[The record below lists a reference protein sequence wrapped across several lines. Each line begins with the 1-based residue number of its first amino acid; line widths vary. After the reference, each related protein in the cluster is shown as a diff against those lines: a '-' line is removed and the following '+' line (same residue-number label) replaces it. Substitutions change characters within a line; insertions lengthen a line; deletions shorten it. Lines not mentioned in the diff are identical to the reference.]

1 MAENKDGQEKSEEPT
16 SKKIQKSRED
26 GQLPRSRELNTF
38 LIMIISAVT
47 FIMMGGQIINDLSQ
61 VMVRGF
67 VLEREE
73 IFDSQFMVNL
83 FQDLVLEGL
92 WAIAGFS
99 LILVVVGV
107 LSSISLGGWN
117 FSSKALV
124 PKFNRL
130 NPFSGFKRI
139 FGPKGLLELV
149 KALAKFAIIATVAI
163 GLLWWN
169 MPAIIAIG
177 YQSVD
182 VALAETGE
190 QVTYFFLI
198 LCFTLVIVA
207 MVDVPFQLWDN
218 RRQIKMTVQEV
229 KDENKQTEGSPEV
242 KARIR
247 MVQREMAQR
256 RMMQEVPTADVII
269 TNPTHFAVA
278 LKYNQASMRAP
289 TLVAKGSDLLAGR
302 IRAIAVDHHV
312 PILSSPALARAVYY
326 HTELGQEIPEGLYT
340 AVAKILAYIFQLKKS
355 TAIDLSAPLTMDDE
369 VEIPEDLRKDA

>member
-16 SKKIQKSRED
+16 SKKIEKSRED

-38 LIMIISAVT
+38 LIMVIAAAA
-47 FIMMGGQIINDLSQ
+47 FIMMGGQIVDDLSQ
-61 VMVRGF
+61 VMISGF
-67 VLEREE
+67 VLEREQ
-73 IFDSQFMVNL
+73 IFDSNFMVNL
-83 FQDLVLEGL
+83 FQDLVLEGM
-92 WAIAGFS
+92 WSIAGFA
-99 LILVVVGV
+99 LILTVVGI

-117 FSSKALV
+117 FSTKALV

-130 NPFSGFKRI
+130 NPFSGIKRI

-149 KALAKFAIIATVAI
+149 KALAKFAIIAAVAI
-163 GLLWWN
+163 GLLWWK
-169 MPAIIAIG
+169 MPAIMAIG

-182 VALAETGE
+182 VALVETGE
-190 QVTYFFLI
+190 QVVYFFLM
-198 LCFTLVIVA
+198 LCCTLVIVA
-207 MVDVPFQLWDN
+207 LVDVPFQLWDN
-218 RRQIKMTVQEV
+218 KRQLKMTMQEV

-278 LKYNQASMRAP
+278 LKYDQKNMRAP
-289 TLVAKGSDLLAGR
+289 ILVAKGSDILAGR
-302 IRAIAVDHHV
+302 IRAVAFDHHV

-326 HTELGQEIPEGLYT
+326 HTELGEEIPEGLYT
-340 AVAKILAYIFQLKKS
+340 AVAKVLAYIFQLKKGS
-355 TAIDLSAPLTMDDE
+355 AINPSAPLTMDD